1 MELELQVQCDA
12 LKQALKS
19 KHDALINFV
28 LNRSKRD
35 RYEIRKAYKGFYG
48 KELIDDVNSALSGN
62 FRRVIVDLFRTPE
75 ERDAIYLYKAMK
87 GAGTDEETLIEIICS
102 RSNVELQK
110 IIQEYKKLYNQNL
123 EDKVSSD
130 TSGSVKKLLI
140 SLLQCKRSENST
152 PNDDECKKVAELLY
166 KSGEGK
172 LGTDEETFNK
182 VFALSSPPELFSIN
196 NFYTE
201 LTSKSLEDAVKKE
214 FSGSMKTA
222 LKAILE
228 SIISPSIY
236 YAKRVK
242 KAVKGLGT
250 KDKMLIRNICSREG
264 INMKEIRESYK
275 QLFGK
280 EMVDDIKGDTSGD
293 YQKILMLLASGD

>member
-1 MELELQVQCDA
+1 MELELQVECDA

-19 KHDALINFV
+19 KHDTLINFV
-28 LNRSKRD
+28 LGKSKRD
-35 RYEIRKAYKGFYG
+35 RYEIRNAYKGFYG
-48 KELIDDVNSALSGN
+48 KELIEDINSALSGN

-75 ERDAIYLYKAMK
+75 ERDAIYLYKSMK

-130 TSGSVKKLLI
+130 TSGSLKKLLV

-152 PNDDECKKVAELLY
+152 PNDDECKKMAELLY

-172 LGTDEETFNK
+172 LGTDEEIFNK

-196 NFYTE
+196 NYYTE

-214 FSGSMKTA
+214 FSGNMKVA

-275 QLFGK
+275 QLYGK
-280 EMVDDIKGDTSGD
+280 EMVNDIKGDTSGD
-293 YQKILMLLASGD
+293 YQKILMLLGSGD

>member
-1 MELELQVQCDA
+1 MELELQAECDA

-19 KHDALINFV
+19 KHDTLINFV
-28 LNRSKRD
+28 LGKSRRD
-35 RYEIRKAYKGFYG
+35 RYEIRKAYKGYYG
-48 KELIDDVNSALSGN
+48 KELIEDVNSALSGN

-130 TSGSVKKLLI
+130 TSGSVKKLLV
-140 SLLQCKRSENST
+140 SLLQCRRSENST
-152 PNDDECKKVAELLY
+152 PNDGECKKVAELLY

-172 LGTDEETFNK
+172 LGTDEENFNK

-196 NFYTE
+196 NFYSE
-201 LTSKSLEDAVKKE
+201 LSSRSLEDAVKKE
-214 FSGSMKTA
+214 FSGNMKAA

-275 QLFGK
+275 QLYGK

>member
-130 TSGSVKKLLI
+130 TSGNVK
-140 SLLQCKRSENST
+140 N
-152 PNDDECKKVAELLY
+152 Y
-166 KSGEGK
+166 
-172 LGTDEETFNK
+172 
-182 VFALSSPPELFSIN
+182 
-196 NFYTE
+196 
-201 LTSKSLEDAVKKE
+201 
-214 FSGSMKTA
+214 
-222 LKAILE
+222 
-228 SIISPSIY
+228 
-236 YAKRVK
+236 
-242 KAVKGLGT
+242 
-250 KDKMLIRNICSREG
+250 
-264 INMKEIRESYK
+264 
-275 QLFGK
+275 
-280 EMVDDIKGDTSGD
+280 
-293 YQKILMLLASGD
+293 

>member
-214 FSGSMKTA
+214 FSGSMKAA

>member
-1 MELELQVQCDA
+1 MELELQVECDA

-19 KHDALINFV
+19 KHDTLINFV
-28 LNRSKRD
+28 LGKSKRD

-48 KELIDDVNSALSGN
+48 KELIDDINSALSGN

-130 TSGSVKKLLI
+130 ASGSVKKLLI

-152 PNDDECKKVAELLY
+152 PNDDECKKIAELLY

-182 VFALSSPPELFSIN
+182 VFALSSPPEIFSIN

-214 FSGSMKTA
+214 FSGSMKAA

-275 QLFGK
+275 KLFGK

-293 YQKILMLLASGD
+293 YQKILML

>member
-1 MELELQVQCDA
+1 MELELQAECDA

-19 KHDALINFV
+19 KHDTLINFV
-28 LNRSKRD
+28 LGKSKRD

-48 KELIDDVNSALSGN
+48 KELIDDINSALSGN

-110 IIQEYKKLYNQNL
+110 IIQEYKKIYNQNL

-130 TSGSVKKLLI
+130 TSGSLKKLLI

-152 PNDDECKKVAELLY
+152 PNDVECKKIAELLY

-172 LGTDEETFNK
+172 LGTDEEVFNK
-182 VFALSSPPELFSIN
+182 VFALSSPPEIFSIN

-214 FSGSMKTA
+214 FSGSMKAA

-228 SIISPSIY
+228 SIICPSVY

-275 QLFGK
+275 KLFGK

-293 YQKILMLLASGD
+293 YQRILMLLASGD

>member
-1 MELELQVQCDA
+1 MELELQAECDA

-19 KHDALINFV
+19 KHDTLINFV
-28 LNRSKRD
+28 LGKSKRD

-48 KELIDDVNSALSGN
+48 KELIEDVNSALSGN

-130 TSGSVKKLLI
+130 TSGSVKKLLV
-140 SLLQCKRSENST
+140 SLLQCRRSENST

-196 NFYTE
+196 NFYSE
-201 LTSKSLEDAVKKE
+201 LSSKSLEDAVKKE
-214 FSGSMKTA
+214 FSGNMKAA

-275 QLFGK
+275 QLYGK

-293 YQKILMLLASGD
+293 YQKVLMLLASGD